1 VTRLIPA
8 VLRDEPQFRRL
19 FAGMSLSAF
28 GDRVTFVALPF
39 AVLSIGGGAG
49 EVGIVAAAASV
60 PFIVFTIIGG
70 VVADRVRR
78 HRLMLLTDLVRLV
91 TQAIAAT
98 LLISGHAEVWHLAV
112 LFAIFGTADAFFSP
126 AVTGLLPLTVAPH
139 HLQSAAGL
147 RSLVMSTGMI
157 AGPAVAGVLIA
168 VAGPGYALAVDAATF
183 AASAVA
189 LATLRPRAAE
199 PADPDAARPEANF
212 LRELREGFAE
222 VRSRSWVWS
231 GLIGIAVY
239 HVVVLP
245 AVFVLGPV
253 LAQQEYG
260 GASDWVIVTIGF
272 GVGSI
277 VGDLV
282 VIRLRLAR
290 PLLVGTCA
298 LIVASCQAIIIG
310 SGLPI
315 EAIAALEAVA
325 GAAVAMYFTL
335 WELSLQQHI
344 PAGSLSRVSG
354 FDYTVSS
361 GLMPVGLALA
371 GPASAA
377 FGLHATLHGMSFIA
391 VPVALALLTV
401 PAVRALRAPP
411 DAVPGRA

>member
-28 GDRVTFVALPF
+28 GDRITFVALPF
-39 AVLSIGGGAG
+39 AVLSIGGGAA

-60 PFIVFTIIGG
+60 PFIVFTIAGG

-98 LLISGHAEVWHLAV
+98 LLISGHAEVWHLAA
-112 LFAIFGTADAFFSP
+112 LFAVFGTADAFFSP

-139 HLQSAAGL
+139 HLQAAGGL
-147 RSLVMSTGMI
+147 RSLVMSTGMVL
-157 AGPAVAGVLIA
+157 GPAAAGVLIA

-183 AASAVA
+183 AASAAA
-189 LATLRPRAAE
+189 LATLHPREPE
-199 PADPDAARPEANF
+199 PADPGAVPPEANF

-260 GASDWVIVTIGF
+260 GASDWVMVTIGF

-290 PLLVGTCA
+290 PLFIGTCA
-298 LIVASCQAIIIG
+298 LIVASCQAVVIG

-325 GAAVAMYFTL
+325 GAAVSMYFTL

-344 PAGSLSRVSG
+344 PEGSLSRVSG

-377 FGLHATLHGMSFIA
+377 FGMHATLHGMTFIA
-391 VPVALALLTV
+391 VPVALALLAV

-411 DAVPGRA
+411 DAAPGTA